1 MSCYRFKIAGSVSN
15 SKIRILEDA
24 NVCGKNKQ
32 ELFKQLKEKYKISRI
47 YIRKNSV
54 VCVE

>member
-1 MSCYRFKIAGSVSN
+1 MSYYRFKIAGSVSN
-15 SKIRILEDA
+15 SKFRILEDDG
-24 NVCGKNKQ
+24 VCGKNKQ

-54 VCVE
+54 VCLQ